1 MKNSVLFV
9 GVAICLSMLPLRAQE
24 VELRDSLEAAR
35 ITAMRRMQRDV
46 GEMLTSPEHIRAT
59 ASPLG
64 EGDALRWVQSLP
76 GVATGADGTSAFYVR
91 GGNSGGNLLTVDG
104 IPVYGYS
111 HVLGITAILPA
122 DVIGSASFAKGG
134 FGGAQGN
141 FTSSHVALRTV
152 EPGSGSPRRIHATLN
167 NFLTGAGIS
176 MPVGGTETDIKT
188 PKTKCPMDEHE
199 SGKPGY
205 FSDDA
210 VNALWELQQEAL
222 KYLSGHR
229 AQSNLFDMDAE
240 AEDVP
245 EGVQIAGGNVLRIA
259 Q

>member
-1 MKNSVLFV
+1 MSAVQIKKIEMKPSGKLTLEFEHSADGRVGDHVGKFDDPPAPEFDSAMARLATHVCDVLEV
-9 GVAICLSMLPLRAQE
+9 SRSM
-24 VELRDSLEAAR
+24 AAR
-35 ITAMRRMQRDV
+35 IHPQSVQYSYLEDGRM
-46 GEMLTSPEHIRAT
+46 
-59 ASPLG
+59 
-64 EGDALRWVQSLP
+64 
-76 GVATGADGTSAFYVR
+76 SA
-91 GGNSGGNLLTVDG
+91 
-104 IPVYGYS
+104 I
-111 HVLGITAILPA
+111 IAC
-122 DVIGSASFAKGG
+122 SF
-134 FGGAQGN
+134 
-141 FTSSHVALRTV
+141 
-152 EPGSGSPRRIHATLN
+152 
-167 NFLTGAGIS
+167 S